1 MRSARAILTD
11 PRTVGVAQAAPRTAA
26 FLAKSWATSRMP
38 GFEGSRPTIG
48 LAAQVLLDEVLMAA
62 MKNPR
67 LFPSDDDYARAG
79 RDIASAHETWTE
91 RGWLAAPETYHRDP
105 DVPMGCMVTRERVL

>member
-1 MRSARAILTD
+1 MRSARSILTD

-26 FLAKSWATSRMP
+26 FLARSWATSRLP
-38 GFEGSRPTIG
+38 GGEANRPTLG

-67 LFPSDDDYARAG
+67 LFPSEDDYVRAG
-79 RDIASAHETWTE
+79 RDIAPAHELWSA
-91 RGWLAAPETYHRDP
+91 RGWLDDTESSHPDP
-105 DVPMGCMVTRERVL
+105 DGPL